1 MISKKYIEDLAAEFL
16 GGSDLFAVKI
26 TVSKD
31 NNIRLFIDGD
41 NGVTIDDCVGLSRH
55 IEGSL
60 DRDKEDFELNVSSS
74 GVDQPFVLLRQYE
87 NSLEKKVQ
95 VLDNEGNKIR
105 GILKSVNE
113 NEIELQEEI
122 KNKNKKIKNISYGE
136 VISIPMER
144 IKETKR
150 IISF

>member
-16 GGSDLFAVKI
+16 EDSDLFAVKI

-55 IEGSL
+55 IEGNL

-74 GVDQPFVLLRQYE
+74 GVAAVEVYKSA
-87 NSLEKKVQ
+87 NA
-95 VLDNEGNKIR
+95 
-105 GILKSVNE
+105 ILPTGGLGATINMVTTKP
-113 NEIELQEEI
+113 IDG
-122 KNKNKKIKNISYGE
+122 KNGGGRYLS
-136 VISIPMER
+136 R
-144 IKETKR
+144 
-150 IISF
+150 

>member
-16 GGSDLFAVKI
+16 EDSDLFAVKI

-55 IEGSL
+55 IEGNL

-74 GVDQPFVLLRQYE
+74 GVDQPFVLLRQYK
-87 NSLEKKVQ
+87 NSLDKKVQ
-95 VLDNEGNKIR
+95 VLDVDGKKIR
-105 GILKSVNE
+105 GILKSADE
-113 NEIELQEEI
+113 NKIDLQEEI